1 MSGNRTPMERQGSAR
16 RTYEKT
22 KTDPKITFKENH
34 MKILITGTEGYL
46 GSMVAPYLMRHGFD
60 VTGLDS
66 GFYRNGLLYNA
77 NDYAPVTVY
86 KDIRRVTEED
96 LRGYEAIVHMAELS
110 NDPLGQLAPE
120 ITYQINHKGSIHLA
134 ETARRAGVRRFVYMS
149 SCSVYGVVENGMVV
163 DETSPVNPQTAYAE
177 CKVMVERD
185 LSGMAD
191 DSFTPC
197 YMRNATA
204 YGASPRMRFDIVLNN
219 LSGLAWVKKEIAMTS
234 DGTPWRPLVHALD
247 IAKSIR
253 CALQA
258 PLETVHNQTFNV
270 GDTTHNYTVRQIAEV
285 VAEVFEGCTLSFGS
299 AGADNRSYRVSFEKI
314 NTLLPGFSC
323 EWDAR
328 KGAQQLYNVFKAI
341 DMDAETFHHRAFTR
355 LKQLE
360 HLIRTSQIDPDFFF
374 KPYDDS
380 SKETQEAHRVTTA

>member
-1 MSGNRTPMERQGSAR
+1 
-16 RTYEKT
+16 
-22 KTDPKITFKENH
+22 

-66 GFYRNGLLYNA
+66 GFYRNGLLYHA
-77 NDYAPVTVY
+77 NDYAPVTFY

-134 ETARRAGVRRFVYMS
+134 ETAMRAGVRRFVYMS

-177 CKVMVERD
+177 CKVMVESD
-185 LSGMAD
+185 LAGMAD
-191 DSFTPC
+191 ESFTPC

-270 GDTTHNYTVRQIAEV
+270 GDTAHNYTVRQIAEV

-314 NTLLPGFSC
+314 NTRLPGFSC

-341 DMDAETFHHRAFTR
+341 DMDAETFNHRAFTR

-360 HLIRTSQIDPDFFF
+360 HLIRTSQIDADFFF
-374 KPYDDS
+374 KPYYDCS
-380 SKETQEAHRVTTA
+380 RETRQSENLTTA

>member
-1 MSGNRTPMERQGSAR
+1 M
-16 RTYEKT
+16 
-22 KTDPKITFKENH
+22 
-34 MKILITGTEGYL
+34 
-46 GSMVAPYLMRHGFD
+46 
-60 VTGLDS
+60 
-66 GFYRNGLLYNA
+66 
-77 NDYAPVTVY
+77 
-86 KDIRRVTEED
+86 
-96 LRGYEAIVHMAELS
+96 
-110 NDPLGQLAPE
+110 
-120 ITYQINHKGSIHLA
+120 
-134 ETARRAGVRRFVYMS
+134 
-149 SCSVYGVVENGMVV
+149 
-163 DETSPVNPQTAYAE
+163 NPQTAYAE

-204 YGASPRMRFDIVLNN
+204 YGASPRMRFDVVLNN

-314 NTLLPGFSC
+314 TRVLKYGTEYSVEDGIRELSDAILSGFIF
-323 EWDAR
+323 DPNAGR
-328 KGAQQLYNVFKAI
+328 NRNAQFIVQ
-341 DMDAETFHHRAFTR
+341 
-355 LKQLE
+355 
-360 HLIRTSQIDPDFFF
+360 
-374 KPYDDS
+374 
-380 SKETQEAHRVTTA
+380 

>member
-1 MSGNRTPMERQGSAR
+1 
-16 RTYEKT
+16 
-22 KTDPKITFKENH
+22 
-34 MKILITGTEGYL
+34 
-46 GSMVAPYLMRHGFD
+46 
-60 VTGLDS
+60 
-66 GFYRNGLLYNA
+66 
-77 NDYAPVTVY
+77 
-86 KDIRRVTEED
+86 
-96 LRGYEAIVHMAELS
+96 
-110 NDPLGQLAPE
+110 
-120 ITYQINHKGSIHLA
+120 
-134 ETARRAGVRRFVYMS
+134 
-149 SCSVYGVVENGMVV
+149 
-163 DETSPVNPQTAYAE
+163 
-177 CKVMVERD
+177 
-185 LSGMAD
+185 MAD
-191 DSFTPC
+191 DSFTPW

-204 YGASPRMRFDIVLNN
+204 YGASPRMRFDIVLKN
-219 LSGLAWVKKEIAMTS
+219 LSGLAWVKKELAMTS
-234 DGTPWRPLVHALD
+234 DGTPWRPLVHAWD

-285 VAEVFEGCTLSFGS
+285 VAEVFKGCALSFGS

-328 KGAQQLYNVFKAI
+328 KCAQQLYNVFKAI

-374 KPYDDS
+374 NPYDDS